1 MNSFLKKLSL
11 LAIIGFLL
19 HLIIIY
25 YTPTLM
31 MKYVGRNWEEQ
42 NMINNSFA
50 RDLPTSDFTEVIR
63 PSADILYGGCV
74 YDVTYFPLVI
84 ETEVPETYWSISFF
98 SENTD
103 NFSTVNE
110 NSHNFGKLKM
120 YLFGPGS
127 TPTKVTDGFIVV
139 SPSNKGLM
147 LMRQFVGNG
156 SNVEK
161 LNEIQK
167 NLNCKLQDY

>member
-50 RDLPTSDFTEVIR
+50 RDLPDSEFTEVIR
-63 PSADILYGGCV
+63 PSADILYGGCA
-74 YDVTYFPLVI
+74 YDVTYLPLAI
-84 ETEVPETYWSISFF
+84 ETEVPESYWSISFF

-103 NFSTVNE
+103 NLSLIHISE
-110 NSHNFGKLKM
+110 
-120 YLFGPGS
+120 
-127 TPTKVTDGFIVV
+127 PT
-139 SPSNKGLM
+139 
-147 LMRQFVGNG
+147 RQP
-156 SNVEK
+156 
-161 LNEIQK
+161 
-167 NLNCKLQDY
+167 